1 MFYEKAKNDPLLTCQ
16 RGKNEKGIFVSTTY
30 IQLLEKTKA
39 LASVL
44 IELGVKRG
52 DRVGLLSD
60 NRPEWLSMDLSILS
74 LGAIDVPRG
83 RDAMEYEI
91 EYILKTTEAKVCVV
105 ENLELYKK
113 LKSVDSRLPELKY
126 IIVIDETGIEITD
139 SVISYNS
146 LLKSGFERLN
156 REGERERIEREVML
170 GSEDDTATIIFTSGT
185 TGLPKGVMTTHGN
198 FLYIC
203 RVGNTLYPFKKG
215 EKWLS
220 VLPVWHSFER
230 IIQYLFISLSHTI
243 VYSKPI
249 GKIMLTDIQR
259 ENPDFMGSV
268 PRIWETVKSG
278 VYQNVRAMNGTK
290 RALFNLFLSIGKHY
304 SNAEKKVLGSTAH
317 TKNGTVAL
325 DRIMG
330 ILPYL
335 ILKPFN
341 YLGQKLVFSQVKSK
355 LGKNFK
361 FGISGGGSMGKDV
374 EEFFSAVG
382 IKLLNGYG
390 MTETGPV
397 IGISNTI
404 CPKKTFIA
412 PLPETKVKVI
422 DLENGKE
429 LKFGEKGE
437 LIVKGDQVMK
447 GYYKDD
453 EKTNLIIDKDGWLHT
468 GDLAIMSKEGDFS
481 LVGRAKDTIVLSGGE
496 NIEPLP
502 IEEALR
508 SSQYIETAIV
518 IGQDRKALGALVVID
533 SKSCERYLK
542 EAGIPYIN
550 REHLETIDEVR
561 SLINQE
567 ITRLVSKAKG
577 FKAYEQIS
585 RFALLPESFKVGK
598 ELSGKQE
605 VKRSVVSDIYKKEI
619 EALYN

>member
-39 LASVL
+39 IASAL
-44 IELGVKRG
+44 MELGVKRG
-52 DRVGLLSD
+52 DRIGLLSD
-60 NRPEWLSMDLSILS
+60 NRPEWLAMDLSILS

-91 EYILKTTEAKVCVV
+91 EYILKTTEAEICVV

-113 LKSVDSRLPELKY
+113 LLSVKERLTDLKY
-126 IIVIDETGIEITD
+126 IIVIDEKGIELSDT
-139 SVISYNS
+139 VISYNS
-146 LLKSGFERLN
+146 LLSRGIERLGK
-156 REGERERIEREVML
+156 EGEREKIEREVML
-170 GSEDDTATIIFTSGT
+170 GDVNDTATIIFTSGT

-203 RVGNTLYPFKKG
+203 RVGNTLYKFKKG

-243 VYSKPI
+243 IYSKPI

-259 ENPDFMGSV
+259 ENPDYMGSV
-268 PRIWETVKSG
+268 PRIWETVKAG
-278 VYQNVRAMNGTK
+278 VYQNVRSMSPVK
-290 RALFNLFLSIGKHY
+290 KALFNFFLKIGKLY
-304 SNAEKKVLGSTAH
+304 SNAERKLLGSTAH
-317 TKNGTVAL
+317 TKSGSVIGDKIL
-325 DRIMG
+325 G
-330 ILPYL
+330 ILPYIL
-335 ILKPFN
+335 LKPFN
-341 YLGQKLVFSQVKSK
+341 ALGQKLVFSQVKSK

-374 EEFFSAVG
+374 EDFFAAVG

-397 IGISNTI
+397 IGISDTR
-404 CPKKTFIA
+404 CPKKSFIA
-412 PLPETKVKVI
+412 PLPETIVKVVDI
-422 DLENGKE
+422 ETGKDLKV
-429 LKFGEKGE
+429 GEKGE
-437 LIVKGDQVMK
+437 LVVKGDQVMK
-447 GYYKDD
+447 GYYKD
-453 EKTNLIIDKDGWLHT
+453 EIKTNAIIDKDGWLHT

-481 LVGRAKDTIVLSGGE
+481 LVGRVKDTIVLSGGE

-508 SSQYIETAIV
+508 SSQYIESAVI

-533 SKSCERYLK
+533 AKNCERYLK
-542 EAGIPYIN
+542 ESGIPYIN
-550 REHLETIDEVR
+550 RDHLEEIDEVR

-567 ITRLVSKAKG
+567 VTRLVSKVNG

-585 RFALLPESFKVGK
+585 RFALLPESFKVGR

-605 VKRSVVSDIYKKEI
+605 VKRSVVADIYKKEI
-619 EALYN
+619 ESLYA

>member
-1 MFYEKAKNDPLLTCQ
+1 
-16 RGKNEKGIFVSTTY
+16 S
-30 IQLLEKTKA
+30 A
-39 LASVL
+39 LM
-44 IELGVKRG
+44 ELGVKRG
-52 DRVGLLSD
+52 DRIGLLSD
-60 NRPEWLSMDLSILS
+60 NRPEWLAMDLSILS

-91 EYILKTTEAKVCVV
+91 EYILKTTEAEICVV

-113 LKSVDSRLPELKY
+113 LLSVKERLSDLKY
-126 IIVIDETGIEITD
+126 IIVIDEKGIELSDT
-139 SVISYNS
+139 VISYNS
-146 LLKSGFERLN
+146 LLSRGIERLGK
-156 REGERERIEREVML
+156 EGEREKIEREVML
-170 GSEDDTATIIFTSGT
+170 GDVNDTATIIFTSGT

-203 RVGNTLYPFKKG
+203 RVGNTLYKFKKG

-243 VYSKPI
+243 IYSKPI

-259 ENPDFMGSV
+259 ENPDYMGSV
-268 PRIWETVKSG
+268 PRIWETVKAG
-278 VYQNVRAMNGTK
+278 VYQNVRSMSPVK
-290 RALFNLFLSIGKHY
+290 KALFNFFLKIGKLY
-304 SNAEKKVLGSTAH
+304 SNAERKVLGSTAH
-317 TKNGTVAL
+317 TKSGSVMGDKIL
-325 DRIMG
+325 G
-330 ILPYL
+330 ILPYIL
-335 ILKPFN
+335 LKPFN
-341 YLGQKLVFSQVKSK
+341 ALGQKLVFSQVKSK

-374 EEFFSAVG
+374 EEFFAAVG

-397 IGISNTI
+397 IGISDTR
-404 CPKKTFIA
+404 CPKKSFIA
-412 PLPETKVKVI
+412 PLPETIVKVVDI
-422 DLENGKE
+422 ETGKDLKV
-429 LKFGEKGE
+429 GEKGE
-437 LIVKGDQVMK
+437 LVVKGDQVMK
-447 GYYKDD
+447 GYYKD
-453 EKTNLIIDKDGWLHT
+453 EIKTNAIIDKDGWLHT

-481 LVGRAKDTIVLSGGE
+481 LVGRVKDTIILSGGE

-508 SSQYIETAIV
+508 SSQYIESAVV

-533 SKSCERYLK
+533 AKNCERYLK
-542 EAGIPYIN
+542 ESGIPYIN
-550 REHLETIDEVR
+550 RDHLEEIDEVR

-567 ITRLVSKAKG
+567 VTRLVSKVNG

-585 RFALLPESFKVGK
+585 RFALLPESFKVGR

-605 VKRSVVSDIYKKEI
+605 VKRTVVADIYKKEI
-619 EALYN
+619 ESLYA

>member
-30 IQLLEKTKA
+30 IQLLEKTIAIASA
-39 LASVL
+39 LMD
-44 IELGVKRG
+44 LGVKRG
-52 DRVGLLSD
+52 DRIGLLSD
-60 NRPEWLSMDLSILS
+60 NRPEWLALDLSILS

-91 EYILKTTEAKVCVV
+91 EYILKTTEAEVCVV

-113 LKSVDSRLPELKY
+113 LTSVSERLPKLKY
-126 IIVIDETGIEITD
+126 VIVIDEAGIELNS
-139 SVISYNS
+139 SVISYKA
-146 LLKSGFERLN
+146 LLSRGIERLGM
-156 REGERERIEREVML
+156 EGEREKIEREVML
-170 GSEDDTATIIFTSGT
+170 GDESDTATIIFTSGT
-185 TGLPKGVMTTHGN
+185 TGLPKGVMSTHGN

-203 RVGNTLYPFKKG
+203 GVGNSLYPFKKG

-259 ENPDFMGSV
+259 ENPDYMGSV
-268 PRIWETVKSG
+268 PRIWETVKAG
-278 VYQNVRAMNGTK
+278 VYQNVRSMSKVKKT
-290 RALFNLFLSIGKHY
+290 LFNFFLSIGKHY
-304 SNAEKKVLGSTAH
+304 SNSEKKVLGSTAH
-317 TKNGTVAL
+317 TKSGSVAM
-325 DRIMG
+325 DRVMG
-330 ILPYL
+330 FFPYI

-341 YLGQKLVFSQVKSK
+341 TLGQKLVFSQVKSK

-374 EEFFSAVG
+374 EEFFAAVG

-397 IGISNTI
+397 IGISDTR
-404 CPKKTFIA
+404 CPKKAFIS
-412 PLPETKVKVI
+412 PLPETLVKVI
-422 DLENGKE
+422 DLESGKE
-429 LKFGEKGE
+429 KKVGEKGE
-437 LIVKGDQVMK
+437 LIIKGDQVMK
-447 GYYKDD
+447 GYYKD
-453 EKTNLIIDKDGWLHT
+453 EIRTNMIIDKEGWLHT

-496 NIEPLP
+496 NIEPTP

-508 SSQYIETAIV
+508 SSQYIETAV
-518 IGQDRKALGALVVID
+518 VVGQDRKALGALIVID
-533 SKSCERYLK
+533 AKNCERYLK
-542 EAGIPYIN
+542 ESGVPYIN

-567 ITRLVSKAKG
+567 IARLVSKANG

-605 VKRSVVSDIYKKEI
+605 VKRNVVNDLYHKEI
-619 EALYN
+619 ESIYA